1 MDSIM
6 AIKEIAVKKYVV
18 LLSREERG
26 QLLELI
32 GKGKS
37 PAKLQLKA
45 RILLKADVSMQ
56 GEGWSDSQIIKALNT
71 SVSMV
76 YRVRQQLVEEGFEA
90 VLSRKQR
97 ATPAVPRIF
106 DGEKE
111 AKLITLAC
119 SSAPPGRARW
129 TLNLLADKVVEL
141 KIVDTTSASTVGRVL
156 KKTSLS
162 PTSNRMGHPAGKKQR
177 VCSRDGRSIGC
188 LHAAAGSPTTIGVSR

>member
-6 AIKEIAVKKYVV
+6 ATKEIAVKKYVV
-18 LLSREERG
+18 RLSKEERA
-26 QLLELI
+26 QLRELLR
-32 GKGKS
+32 KGKS
-37 PAKLQLKA
+37 AAKLQLKA
-45 RILLKADVSMQ
+45 RILLKADVSRQ

-129 TLNLLADKVVEL
+129 TLSLLAEQVVEL
-141 KIVDTTSASTVGRVL
+141 KIVDAASASTVGRVL
-156 KKTSLS
+156 KKTFSS
-162 PTSNRMGHPAGKKQR
+162 PTSDSNGS
-177 VCSRDGRSIGC
+177 SRRDKTAR
-188 LHAAAGSPTTIGVSR
+188 L